1 MLKTTI
7 ESLAQVHFLR
17 LVSDIRASHD
27 FMKLSPIA
35 ERLLNRLAPSWIH
48 DRKVTVMNAMQ
59 FDTDMSYSTSH
70 RLLKGLRHKG
80 LITLQ
85 IDEEDNRIKYVMPTN
100 KASDYFKALGSCL
113 DRAHG
118 MAA

>member
-1 MLKTTI
+1 LQRD
-7 ESLAQVHFLR
+7 ES
-17 LVSDIRASHD
+17 
-27 FMKLSPIA
+27 
-35 ERLLNRLAPSWIH
+35 
-48 DRKVTVMNAMQ
+48 
-59 FDTDMSYSTSH
+59 
-70 RLLKGLRHKG
+70 